1 MQFFLIKSK
10 ILTILLA
17 AFLSATM
24 ICVIWLNSDKASE
37 FRVMVKELI
46 LKQLTNGRPLPPG
59 KVVDVI
65 YVLGGGE
72 SSLRPKYQ
80 IAAGLYK
87 NQVANEVWILSRPGI
102 TRFSQEHGR
111 NYTNDEWSFDKLKQ
125 FGVPGEN
132 IKTIKIEEGFF
143 GTLSEAKHIS
153 KVLQQR
159 EYTSILLISQAYHT
173 QRVYISFKKL
183 LPSEDV
189 SFYIQ
194 NSSDDQR
201 LYAVMIE
208 LIKLK
213 VYQLMLLL

>member
-1 MQFFLIKSK
+1 MQFFLIKPK

-65 YVLGGGE
+65 YVLGGSE
-72 SSLRPKYQ
+72 KSLRCKYQ
-80 IAAGLYK
+80 TVAELYK
-87 NQVANEVWILSRPGI
+87 NQAANKVWIISRQGI
-102 TRFSQEHGR
+102 TRFSKELGR
-111 NYTNDEWSFDKLKQ
+111 NYTNDEWSIDQLKQ
-125 FGVPGEN
+125 LGVPKEN
-132 IKTIKIEEGFF
+132 IETIKIEEGCF

-153 KVLQQR
+153 KAVQQR
-159 EYTSILLISQAYHT
+159 GYTSILLISQAYHT
-173 QRVYISFKKL
+173 QRVYISFKKF
-183 LPSEDV
+183 LPSEYV

-194 NSSDDQR
+194 SSSGGQR
-201 LYAVMIE
+201 LYENILE

-213 VYQLMLLL
+213 VYEVLLL